1 MKKLSYIFIL
11 ITLISCDYILKS
23 PTTSSDDE
31 FVLDSIVQN
40 QVNDDENKNG
50 CDLKA
55 GYKWSNMTKKCV
67 RVFDEGFRLTSI
79 EKDSLGNG
87 KNAYFFIDEDSLVAE
102 IFLPDSKESIIFKR
116 ENEEDNFKFQNF
128 EFRTKKGYN
137 LYYNDRLLFQP
148 AKALD
153 LKVVGDDEDQ

>member
-11 ITLISCDYILKS
+11 IALVSCDYILKS
-23 PTTSSDDE
+23 PATADDE
-31 FVLDSIVQN
+31 FVLDSIVKN

-67 RVFDEGFRLTSI
+67 RVFDEGYRLTSI
-79 EKDSLGNG
+79 EKDSLGKG
-87 KNAYFFIDEDSLVAE
+87 KNAYFFIDEDSLEAE

-116 ENEEDNFKFQNF
+116 EDENENFKYQNF
-128 EFRTKKGYN
+128 VFKIKKGYN
-137 LYYNDRLLFQP
+137 LYYNNKLLFQP
-148 AKALD
+148 ANPVD
-153 LKVVGDDEDQ
+153 LKVVGSDEDH